1 MAGRFS
7 SDGNEQAYGQ
17 GRVNAMPANG
27 LLAMAMTEQGG
38 RLDAIVG
45 SAVERLELLIDEE
58 TAALRHAS
66 TADLKAF
73 NNRKAQVLMELD
85 RAVTS
90 GNGATPSPQMRQRLV
105 ALRGKLDANRNKLK
119 IHLDA
124 VQEVAGMLADQIRD
138 ADSDGTY
145 THGIRMGRR

>member
-1 MAGRFS
+1 MT
-7 SDGNEQAYGQ
+7 
-17 GRVNAMPANG
+17 
-27 LLAMAMTEQGG
+27 MTEQGG

-45 SAVERLELLIDEE
+45 SAVERLELLIGEE

-66 TADLKAF
+66 IADLKGF

-90 GNGATPSPQMRQRLV
+90 GDGATPSPQMRQRLV
-105 ALRGKLDANRNKLK
+105 SLREKLDVNRRKLK
-119 IHLDA
+119 IHLEA
-124 VQEVAGMLADQIRD
+124 VQEVAGMIADQIRD

-145 THGIRMGRR
+145 THGIRKGKR